1 MKKFVQVRLQSKNNG
16 SNSSTTD
23 HNLRMNETQNQLN
36 QLHNILIYQNK
47 IIRDNNLIKLEYTNI
62 QNDRRQYI
70 KEHNDLYMKNNENRH
85 LKSCHSSI
93 SEGVITFSELIKDKM
108 KEENFTEDLLRIG
121 QNCIKE
127 ISEKLDTE
135 ILYISLHLDE
145 TTPHFHFTYKNYDN
159 KGHSITH
166 KNKKTEFLSDLQT
179 LVGKHFEELGFER
192 GIKKD
197 FTGKNYQTTKD
208 FHNKEIDILKNER
221 ENLLKTIKT
230 IQKERDNL
238 KKDKEKIKENL
249 DLEIKDKKKEY
260 EKIDIKTKELNATIT
275 TLKKELKEKEEENLK
290 IKDIN
295 TNLKNENSKITIE
308 KDNLQRTIQTQNNII
323 NNGNSTIEDLKKV
336 IDYKDYKKDSV
347 EFFKEFFTKEEKT
360 VKNISTNLFNTIQ
373 GKIEQNKEYKIGLK
387 GTIDFDNFVDK
398 LEKYTQRQ
406 RVYSLDTEK
415 QTKINE
421 LLKIVEDKDKL
432 ITNLSD
438 KNRNSNTKITKLE
451 EENKELLK
459 ENEEIK
465 TDISGLKTKVEKL
478 EPLNERNK
486 ELLKENEETKENYNE
501 LIPKYKELLD
511 YQRENA
517 PELLKLSKL
526 ETDNEEL
533 TKKNKSL
540 TTDNNFLK
548 IQNNSLKETINK
560 ITDSFNYLRNKFM
573 NIKEFLK
580 PNEIIENHKINT
592 TNNNRHHK
600 Q

>member
-47 IIRDNNLIKLEYTNI
+47 IIRDNNLIKLEYNNI

-108 KEENFTEDLLRIG
+108 KEENFTEELLRIG

-166 KNKKTEFLSDLQT
+166 KNKKKEFLSDLQT

-197 FTGKNYQTTKD
+197 FTGRNYQTTKD

-230 IQKERDNL
+230 IQKEKVILQED
-238 KKDKEKIKENL
+238 KKKIKINL
-249 DLEIKDKKKEY
+249 DLEIKDKKTEY
-260 EKIDIKTKELNATIT
+260 EKIDKKIKELNATIT
-275 TLKKELKEKEEENLK
+275 TLKTELREKEEENK
-290 IKDIN
+290 KVKDIN
-295 TNLKNENSKITIE
+295 TDLTNKNLEIISE
-308 KDNLQRTIQTQNNII
+308 RDNLQKTIEIQNNTIENNNNII
-323 NNGNSTIEDLKKV
+323 KDLKKV
-336 IDYKDYKKDSV
+336 SDYKDYKKDSV

-360 VKNISTNLFNTIQ
+360 VKNISTNLFNTVQ
-373 GKIEQNKEYKIGLK
+373 GKIEQNKEHKIGLK

-421 LLKIVEDKDKL
+421 LLKIVEGKDKL
-432 ITNLSD
+432 ITDLSN
-438 KNRNSNTKITKLE
+438 KNRNSNNEIKDLTNKNENLTNKNEKLE
-451 EENKELLK
+451 
-459 ENEEIK
+459 
-465 TDISGLKTKVEKL
+465 TDLSGLITKVEKL
-478 EPLNERNK
+478 EPLNEKNK
-486 ELLKENEETKENYNE
+486 ELITKNEEIKENYNE

-517 PELLKLSKL
+517 PKLLKLSKL

-573 NIKEFLK
+573 NIKEFLTPK
-580 PNEIIENHKINT
+580 EIIENHKINT
-592 TNNNRHHK
+592 INNNRHHK